1 MLKLVQRDY
10 EKDADTPR
18 KSKQPHPRSY
28 FLELE
33 KTPFPFDCLSR
44 MKSTA
49 DNALGK
55 ADRAQS
61 ADAHER
67 QWGALVNQL
76 LCGVEI
82 WQEEPE
88 QVVVLNV

>member
-1 MLKLVQRDY
+1 
-10 EKDADTPR
+10 
-18 KSKQPHPRSY
+18 
-28 FLELE
+28 
-33 KTPFPFDCLSR
+33 